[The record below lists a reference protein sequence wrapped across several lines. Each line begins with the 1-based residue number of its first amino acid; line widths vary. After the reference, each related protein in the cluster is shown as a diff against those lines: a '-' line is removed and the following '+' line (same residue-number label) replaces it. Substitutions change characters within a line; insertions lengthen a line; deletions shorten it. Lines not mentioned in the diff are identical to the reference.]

1 MLGRLRS
8 GQLQLAPPVSTSTRR
23 RKTWQA
29 LPDRALLGRPGDTDS
44 EGVPLPGNENG
55 EWGRRAEIPGGVQIM
70 EGREDLIGSGCDW
83 AGRLR
88 DTGSGIGPVGRF
100 RVRLWFADFRGCF
113 RPYAR
118 EPVRRVEARGL
129 ENARNQMTESLFV
142 EQTCAAKRIL
152 NTAVTRA
159 RLEGKLADL
168 RREVSKIARD
178 GYFFCFRQMLAYR
191 RGPPDQV
198 TAHPRDRLPGLDIIS
213 RASKCSRQG
222 SPEVTQVPG
231 LFRKRLDRLAV
242 SCLECYFTLTRG
254 FRPHRKARAPD
265 DALKLRQAAC
275 DTHADGIG
283 ALSHGGQEEATCCG
297 SEHLTR
303 GYCQLHWSRGFV
315 FAEFGRLHV
324 VRICSSTRPGQRR
337 ERWSPWMTSAAL
349 GRRALTMASLSCLG
363 IGPGHLPP
371 RCPPSRE
378 QSGQDR

>member
-1 MLGRLRS
+1 
-8 GQLQLAPPVSTSTRR
+8 
-23 RKTWQA
+23 
-29 LPDRALLGRPGDTDS
+29 
-44 EGVPLPGNENG
+44 
-55 EWGRRAEIPGGVQIM
+55 M

-315 FAEFGRLHV
+315 FAEFGRLQ
-324 VRICSSTRPGQRR
+324 RGPDMFQTRPGQQREQLVALDDQRR
-337 ERWSPWMTSAAL
+337 PQGGKRL
-349 GRRALTMASLSCLG
+349 RMASLKLLG
-363 IGPGHLPP
+363 ISPGHFRPDVRQAGNSLDKTGDLLITE
-371 RCPPSRE
+371 RH
-378 QSGQDR
+378 QSTRAGFVNHAHPCRSNDNPGTHLRAY